1 MTAITSF
8 FLAYLDREEAEQ
20 RMNSISDDAIREIL
34 DIKPEGGRLPIND
47 DYAIELA
54 LIPKYN
60 LKGRKGTAARLWR
73 AWAFILDRLQKQVSE
88 AIANMRRFG
97 EEYAA
102 ENESYEPDWTAVLK
116 VIRIASGG
124 EKESKEK

>member
-1 MTAITSF
+1 
-8 FLAYLDREEAEQ
+8 
-20 RMNSISDDAIREIL
+20 
-34 DIKPEGGRLPIND
+34 
-47 DYAIELA
+47 
-54 LIPKYN
+54 
-60 LKGRKGTAARLWR
+60 
-73 AWAFILDRLQKQVSE
+73 
-88 AIANMRRFG
+88 MRRFG